1 MKKYAVELIFDEESQ
16 MKLNKIRELLVANG
30 VHDEAVPINHI
41 SIADFETDDLEGL
54 KEKVKEF
61 ASSIKK
67 FKLNLAT
74 VGTFMT
80 NENVIFLAPV
90 MTDELMNF
98 HKMFLDSMKDFNG
111 KANEYYNH
119 NKWVPHCTI
128 AIRLS
133 DEELIKGFEILKN
146 ISFLPLEVT
155 IDKIDILNYPNPYVE
170 EYIVD
175 IKN

>member
-1 MKKYAVELIFDEESQ
+1 MKKYAIELIFDEESQ
-16 MKLNKIRELLVANG
+16 MKVNKIRELLVANG
-30 VHDEAVPINHI
+30 VHDEAVPTNHI
-41 SIADFETDDLEGL
+41 SIADFETENLEGL

-61 ASSIKK
+61 SNDIHK
-67 FKLNLAT
+67 FKLNLVT

-80 NENVIFLAPV
+80 KENVIFLQPV
-90 MTDELMNF
+90 MTDELMSI
-98 HKMFLDSMKDFNG
+98 HKKFLDSMRDFNG

-133 DEELIKGFEILKN
+133 DEELIKGFEILKST
-146 ISFLPLEVT
+146 SFLPLEVT
-155 IDKIDILNYPNPYVE
+155 VDKIDILNYPSPYKQ

-175 IKN
+175 IKD

>member
-16 MKLNKIRELLVANG
+16 KKINKIRELLSSSG
-30 VHDEAVPINHI
+30 VHDEAVPTNHV

-54 KEKVKEF
+54 KVKVNEF
-61 ASSIKK
+61 ANNIDK
-67 FKLNLAT
+67 FKLNLAM

-80 NENVIFLAPV
+80 KENVIFLQPV
-90 MTDELMNF
+90 MTDELMNV
-98 HKMFLDSMKDFNG
+98 HKMFLDSMKDFDG

-133 DEELIKGFEILKN
+133 DEELIKGFETLKS
-146 ISFLPLEVT
+146 ISFLPIEVT
-155 IDKIDILNYPNPYVE
+155 VDKIDILNYPSPYKQ

-175 IKN
+175 IKD